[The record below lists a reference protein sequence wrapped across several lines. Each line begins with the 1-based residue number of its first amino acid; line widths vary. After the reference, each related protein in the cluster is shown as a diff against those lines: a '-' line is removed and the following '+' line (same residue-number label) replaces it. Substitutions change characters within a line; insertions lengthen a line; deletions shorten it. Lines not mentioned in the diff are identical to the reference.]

1 MTWFAALL
9 VLAGVGS
16 AAFAMSARDRR
27 RVANLREVLELTYL
41 DDQPISAA
49 EAGNLLTRS
58 GVLAERM
65 LSGSSLLQRIGGVVE
80 RSDWKLSAGELCAV
94 SAAAAG
100 LGLLVGSLAVSV
112 PVGIVLA
119 ILGVVTPLALA
130 HRSVKRRMVAFD
142 AQLPEILDLVASS
155 LESGQSVAQ
164 AVELVVA
171 EVDEPAAS
179 EFAKVLT
186 ASRLG
191 VPFVDALQEMAER
204 IGSRDL
210 DWCVQAIVVQQRTG
224 GRLADVLRI
233 VAEVMRSR
241 EELRRELRALTAE
254 GRISAYVLTALP
266 VLFAMFLAVA
276 RPSYIA
282 PLFTTAFGVVMVVG
296 AVVSMVISYVAMMRI
311 VRIEV

>member
-16 AAFAMSARDRR
+16 AVFAMAARDRR

-41 DDQPISAA
+41 DDKPISAA

-58 GVLAERM
+58 GALAERV
-65 LSGSSLLQRIGGVVE
+65 LSGSSLLQRVAGVVE

-94 SAAAAG
+94 SAGAAAVG
-100 LGLLVGSLAVSV
+100 LVVGSIAFSV
-112 PVGIVLA
+112 VVGVVLA
-119 ILGVVTPLALA
+119 IVGLVTPLALA
-130 HRSVKRRMVAFD
+130 HRSVSRRMVAFD

-191 VPFVDALQEMAER
+191 VPFVDALQEMADR

-266 VLFAMFLAVA
+266 VLFALFLAFV
-276 RPSYIA
+276 RPSYLT